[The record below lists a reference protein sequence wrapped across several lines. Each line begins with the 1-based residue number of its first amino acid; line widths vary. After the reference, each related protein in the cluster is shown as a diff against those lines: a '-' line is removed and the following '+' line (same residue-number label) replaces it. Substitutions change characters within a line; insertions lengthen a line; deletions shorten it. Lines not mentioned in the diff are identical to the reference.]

1 MPSSVRP
8 LCIKGCEHVR
18 IHEQRSRALGHAR
31 TCKLVLLFEVGA
43 AQADTLLVQDD
54 LAVRMSGHFGMPA
67 YEWMGSFFFVG
78 ENLSRPSRNF

>member
-1 MPSSVRP
+1 M
-8 LCIKGCEHVR
+8 R

-78 ENLSRPSRNF
+78 ENLSRPSRNFLSALPSVRP